1 VLLDGVSRNQN
12 LSSNFHFLPNTT
24 PNLSLFRPSAQHHT
38 MRSTLFLLLAPLAL
52 ASPIVLEARNTTKS
66 CMVRS
71 PGMTEWQLEDF
82 DFHASY
88 VFSTP
93 SHQNSLGYVSFTA
106 VNPVHDTRTK
116 CSAQSNRLNDFFY
129 GDVEYACETDGDRN
143 LGAAKFTFDRPSGEV
158 KMEQTWYCHDN
169 PAFPP

>member
-1 VLLDGVSRNQN
+1 
-12 LSSNFHFLPNTT
+12 
-24 PNLSLFRPSAQHHT
+24 

-66 CMVRS
+66 CMARS
-71 PGMTEWQLEDF
+71 PSMTEWQLEDF

-93 SHQNSLGYVSFTA
+93 SHQNSWGYVSFTA

-143 LGAAKFTFDRPSGEV
+143 LGVAKFTFDRPSGEV
-158 KMEQTWYCHDN
+158 TMEQTWYCHDQ